1 MPTTNNTPCKWFRH
15 YETEF
20 ESWFDTFYKIIC
32 YHQPAAS
39 SHQLPTYLEWLSICI
54 FWHTHTQQRNL
65 IHSHVLIANIQEKIN
80 PYKPFQW
87 NSLNF
92 IMYFWFGPCFV
103 SVWSTCL
110 WQKMKYNWFSGTWDS
125 GRYILLH
132 ICYSIPFAAIESLK
146 EAPIVLCIQFT
157 QNKAINSIH
166 CLFTQNKQII
176 ANVKIII
183 EIK

>member
-1 MPTTNNTPCKWFRH
+1 MVSSLWNGIRELIWYFLQNNLLP
-15 YETEF
+15 
-20 ESWFDTFYKIIC
+20 S
-32 YHQPAAS
+32 AS
-39 SHQLPTYLEWLSICI
+39 SQQPSATHLPRMAINMHILT
-54 FWHTHTQQRNL
+54 HTHTQQRNL